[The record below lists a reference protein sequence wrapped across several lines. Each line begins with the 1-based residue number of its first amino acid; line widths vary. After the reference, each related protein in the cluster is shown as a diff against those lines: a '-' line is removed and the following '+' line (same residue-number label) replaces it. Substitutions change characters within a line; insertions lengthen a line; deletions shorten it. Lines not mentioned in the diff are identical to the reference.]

1 MARTRSEKNY
11 RIDFAKKTIVMTA
24 AFAAKAY
31 DPESDEYKILK
42 RLQRDFPDMQI
53 ERKTHRTPAKYTTK
67 QGEEFSHNQFK
78 NPTYERMEKFLA
90 RIPGGAAYQ
99 KEYESIKVFGTDLN
113 GNAYPLVSKWFI
125 AQFPNFRKDPL
136 FYVYNIPTLIPAA
149 QVIAE
154 IETAAEEDR
163 AA

>member
-1 MARTRSEKNY
+1 MK
-11 RIDFAKKTIVMTA
+11 
-24 AFAAKAY
+24 
-31 DPESDEYKILK
+31 
-42 RLQRDFPDMQI
+42 I

-78 NPTYERMEKFLA
+78 NLTYERMEKFLA

-99 KEYESIKVFGTDLN
+99 KEYESIKEFGTDLN
-113 GNAYPLVSKWFI
+113 GNAYPMVSKWFI

-136 FYVYNIPTLIPAA
+136 FYVYNTPTIIPAA

-154 IETAAEEDR
+154 IEAAAEENR